1 MEIGHREM
9 INFAKGDKDIL
20 ITSIL
25 DKHGEHISEF
35 GDYTYIEL
43 HRIPHQIHMDRLIQ
57 IVLYDEV
64 RSAPDFFMTL
74 KGYFKEF
81 FALIHYIPLIRVPL
95 YLNTIPDVA
104 SWRLKLG
111 K

>member
-1 MEIGHREM
+1 M
-9 INFAKGDKDIL
+9 ITYAKGDKDIL
-20 ITSIL
+20 IKSIL
-25 DKHGEHISEF
+25 DKHGEHISEID
-35 GDYTYIEL
+35 DYTYIEL
-43 HRIPHQIHMDRLIQ
+43 HNKLHQISINRLID
-57 IVLYDEV
+57 IVIYDEV
-64 RSAPDFFMTL
+64 RSAPDFFMTI

-104 SWRLKLG
+104 SWRLGIG